1 MARPRHAAPPAPE
14 TPAQVLAE
22 LLAVQRGRFAALDP
36 RLPEAAAPPP
46 GDIVVVGTPPHRVAG
61 VITHHSWPAGSGPL
75 LWSAAQVSELHP
87 VVGAAGHAP
96 LHALVE
102 AWRGR
107 MLPAVLR
114 EPDSA
119 ATVTWPS
126 RDVVA
131 TRVFLD
137 HGLVPLAVLAVRPPG
152 AVASPPPDAGL
163 EIRRADDGD
172 VDACVR
178 LALEELAYSSQVGGS
193 VVRADAEAVKRTV
206 IRDRLGRGEPTW
218 IALRRGRAVG
228 MMECGRAEST
238 PGTWL
243 AGLLPE
249 GAWGYVN
256 CASVTAAERGSGVG
270 HQLLAA
276 ALPELDAATS
286 DVPPRGTY
294 LYYNPPN
301 PLSSVFWPRAGYRPL
316 WTLWEV
322 RPAGGLRGL

>member
-1 MARPRHAAPPAPE
+1 MPRHAARAALE
-14 TPAQVLAE
+14 APAQVLAD
-22 LLAVQRGRFAALDP
+22 LLEVQRRRFAALDP
-36 RLPEAAAPPP
+36 RLPEAVAPPP
-46 GDIVVVGTPPHRVAG
+46 GDIVVVGTPPQRVAG
-61 VITHHSWPAGSGPL
+61 VVTHHTWPAGSGPL

-107 MLPAVLR
+107 LLPAVLR

-137 HGLVPLAVLAVRPPG
+137 HGLVPLAVLAVRPP
-152 AVASPPPDAGL
+152 AALPAPPPDPTL
-163 EIRRADDGD
+163 EVRRARTDDL
-172 VDACVR
+172 DACVR

-193 VVRADAEAVKRTV
+193 LVRADAEAVKRTT
-206 IRDRLGRGEPTW
+206 IRDRLARGEPTW
-218 IALRRGRAVG
+218 IALRGDRAVG
-228 MMECGRAEST
+228 MMECGRTEST

-243 AGLLPE
+243 AGLLPH

-256 CASVTAAERGSGVG
+256 CASVTSAERGSGVG
-270 HQLLAA
+270 HRLAAA
-276 ALPELDAATS
+276 ALPELETTDS
-286 DVPPRGTY
+286 GLPVRGTY

-322 RPAGGLRGL
+322 RPAGGLRPA

>member
-1 MARPRHAAPPAPE
+1 MIGRHAAPEA
-14 TPAQVLAE
+14 PAQILTD
-22 LLAVQRGRFAALDP
+22 LLAVQRHRLAALDP

-46 GDIVVVGTPPHRVAG
+46 GDIVVVGKPPHRVAG
-61 VITHHSWPAGSGPL
+61 VVTHHTWPAGSGPL
-75 LWSAAQVSELHP
+75 LWSATQVSELHP
-87 VVGAAGHAP
+87 VIGAAGHAP
-96 LHALVE
+96 LHALVD

-107 MLPAVLR
+107 LLPVVLA

-119 ATVTWPS
+119 ATITWPS

-152 AVASPPPDAGL
+152 PYPAPPPDPDLVVRRAGL
-163 EIRRADDGD
+163 ADLEG
-172 VDACVR
+172 CVR

-193 VVRADAEAVKRTV
+193 LLRPDAEALKRAT

-218 IALRRGRAVG
+218 VAERDGRLVG
-228 MMECGRAEST
+228 MVECGQAESA
-238 PGTWL
+238 PGSWL
-243 AGLLPE
+243 ASLVPP

-256 CASVTAAERGSGVG
+256 CASVTSAERGSGVG
-270 HQLLAA
+270 HRLVAA
-276 ALPELDAATS
+276 ALPELEAGFRGRADLP
-286 DVPPRGTY
+286 VQGTY

-301 PLSSVFWPRAGYRPL
+301 PLSSVFWPRAGYAPL

-322 RPAGGLRGL
+322 RPARALR

>member
-1 MARPRHAAPPAPE
+1 MPRHAARTAPE
-14 TPAQVLAE
+14 PPAQVMAD
-22 LLAVQRGRFAALDP
+22 LLEVQRRRFAALDP
-36 RLPEAAAPPP
+36 RLPEAVAPPP

-61 VITHHSWPAGSGPL
+61 VVTHHTWPAGSGPL
-75 LWSAAQVSELHP
+75 LWSASQVSELHP
-87 VVGAAGHAP
+87 VIGAAGHAP

-107 MLPAVLR
+107 LLPAVLR

-137 HGLVPLAVLAVRPPG
+137 HGLVPLAVLAVRPP
-152 AVASPPPDAGL
+152 APVSDPPPDPTL
-163 EIRRADDGD
+163 EVRRAGVDDL
-172 VDACVR
+172 DACVR
-178 LALEELAYSSQVGGS
+178 LAMEELAYSSQVGGS
-193 VVRADAEAVKRTV
+193 LVRADAEAVKRTT
-206 IRDRLGRGEPTW
+206 IRDRLTRGEPTW
-218 IALRRGRAVG
+218 IALRRDRAVG
-228 MMECGRAEST
+228 MMECGRTEAT

-243 AGLLPE
+243 GGLLPG

-256 CASVTAAERGSGVG
+256 CASVTSAERGSGVG
-270 HQLLAA
+270 HHLVAA
-276 ALPELDAATS
+276 ALPELETTDS
-286 DVPPRGTY
+286 SLPVRGTY

-322 RPAGGLRGL
+322 RPAGGLRPA